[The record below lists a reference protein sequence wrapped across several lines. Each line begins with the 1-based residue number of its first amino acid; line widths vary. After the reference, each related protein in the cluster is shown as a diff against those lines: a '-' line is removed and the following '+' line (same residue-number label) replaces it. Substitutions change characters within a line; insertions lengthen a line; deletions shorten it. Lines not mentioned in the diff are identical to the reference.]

1 MNVRTFSTR
10 LVSLVNGLDDTDSD
24 GLSRVTNSETTEEGT
39 RCKTQHTVG
48 TISKRLAGLKGYK

>member
-24 GLSRVTNSETTEEGT
+24 GLSRVTNTETTE
-39 RCKTQHTVG
+39 RRVLVG
-48 TISKRLAGLKGYK
+48 GF